1 MLTSCRE
8 IIDESDVYIDVHK
21 AIRRMAP
28 APKARA
34 PKGHIVTEPELI
46 VVNPST
52 DQLIDVSSE
61 EPSTSNG
68 KAPKNSSDTDSRSK
82 SPFGASPKTTFLK
95 RTTSGA
101 DGDNVNGNPHIHVRG
116 NATDMR
122 EHLKH
127 LGPSNLASRPKTTR
141 YNTVKIKPA
150 VGYKA
155 GTGVSSETSRAQTT
169 DSIAEQPYKDDPEPY
184 RDDVPSPMYNDDHA
198 PKGGEGEGLLKSA
211 GRDAKDG
218 VQAVQQGYG
227 GTDHTSRSSSPNKSA
242 TSLPS
247 NTDGQADSKLP
258 KPASP
263 TASKPSSPGTIN
275 DDHAKAA
282 ANRNPD
288 ASSRSAKN
296 KSSED
301 TLSELRTHS
310 PTPRKRKPARSGSIT
325 ETTID
330 MGGIRKVVLETT
342 SSSDDVDGESAPGG
356 AGNGNAEATGAA
368 MFVKRKEE
376 EEGDGNGDGK
386 EQVGEG
392 TGEEMDKK
400 KKKQRRKKRKGGKGG
415 EASTSGAA

>member
-1 MLTSCRE
+1 
-8 IIDESDVYIDVHK
+8 
-21 AIRRMAP
+21 MAP
-28 APKARA
+28 APKSRVA
-34 PKGHIVTEPELI
+34 KGHIVTEPELI
-46 VVNPST
+46 VIEPST

-61 EPSTSNG
+61 DPSASNG
-68 KAPKNSSDTDSRSK
+68 KAIKHNSDTDSRSK

-101 DGDNVNGNPHIHVRG
+101 DGDSAHGSLPVQVRG
-116 NATDMR
+116 NASDMR

-150 VGYKA
+150 AGYKVE
-155 GTGVSSETSRAQTT
+155 TGAPSETSRAQTT
-169 DSIAEQPYKDDPEPY
+169 TSIAEEPYTDDPVPYKDDA
-184 RDDVPSPMYNDDHA
+184 PSPLYNDDHA

-227 GTDHTSRSSSPNKSA
+227 GTDSNSRSSSPKLN
-242 TSLPS
+242 TSEPP
-247 NTDGQADSKLP
+247 NIDGQADSEP
-258 KPASP
+258 VESSS
-263 TASKPSSPGTIN
+263 TTFSKPSSPNTTTNGN
-275 DDHAKAA
+275 GKASAASDSAKAK
-282 ANRNPD
+282 
-288 ASSRSAKN
+288 SAKS

-330 MGGIRKVVLETT
+330 MGGFRKVVLETT
-342 SSSDDVDGESAPGG
+342 SSSEDVD
-356 AGNGNAEATGAA
+356 AEIAAA
-368 MFVKRKEE
+368 MFVGRKEDGE
-376 EEGDGNGDGK
+376 SGKGKGSAEG
-386 EQVGEG
+386 ETAQ
-392 TGEEMDKK
+392 TGEEKDKGESEADKK